1 MQKFHPHNH
10 RALRN
15 VGAVR
20 RASIHYKPDLMDRK
34 KIHRLVHIVESLR
47 RNGNC
52 DETNGAVSH
61 TCKMIHVVQ
70 MFENVTTQT
79 RDDAQGNWHNPV
91 HDMLRGSTALD
102 KLRYMAVADVA
113 AREFS
118 QLQKELL
125 SSMPVTKQLLRIPVP
140 RRVLCR

>member
-1 MQKFHPHNH
+1 M
-10 RALRN
+10 
-15 VGAVR
+15 
-20 RASIHYKPDLMDRK
+20 
-34 KIHRLVHIVESLR
+34 ESLR

-91 HDMLRGSTALD
+91 HDMLRGSIALD

-140 RRVLCR
+140 PESYAVEAVYEHSKLAIKNFSTTGSPRQFGFLPDSVLAIQG